1 MAADNFDRAA
11 AVALL
16 NEILETEL
24 AGVVRYTH
32 YSLMVFGHN
41 RIPIVSWLR
50 GEATTCLTHANQAGE
65 LVTHFG
71 DHPSL
76 KIGALLETHKHGIND
91 ILIESLDAE
100 KTGLALYKQLL
111 DLTRDRSVLLEE
123 YARRMIAEEETH
135 LGEVNKMLRKP
146 GEITQFAAAAS

>member
-1 MAADNFDRAA
+1 MSEDNFDTAA
-11 AVALL
+11 AMKLL
-16 NEILETEL
+16 NQILEAEL

-50 GEATTCLTHANQAGE
+50 NEATTCLGHANEAGE

-76 KIGALLETHKHGIND
+76 KIGSLLETQQHGIND
-91 ILIESLDAE
+91 ILTESLEAE
-100 KTGLALYKQLL
+100 KAGLALYKQLL
-111 DLTRDRSVLLEE
+111 DLVINRNVLLEE
-123 YARRMIAEEETH
+123 YARKMIAEEELH
-135 LGEVNKMLRKP
+135 IGEVNKMLRKP
-146 GEITQFAAAAS
+146 GEVKAFSPE